1 MNGNQ
6 YTLWT
11 TSITTICSLGA
22 AFGALGSGSF
32 AKYGK
37 WRMIVLNNIIVF
49 VGSAICLI
57 PNDYAILIGRLIY
70 GFAAGAFS
78 VFVPLYINET
88 APVEI
93 KGPLGVMT

>member
-1 MNGNQ
+1 
-6 YTLWT
+6 
-11 TSITTICSLGA
+11 
-22 AFGALGSGSF
+22 LGSGSF

-37 WRMIVLNNIIVF
+37 WKMIVFNNIIVA

-57 PNDYAILIGRLIY
+57 PNSYAIAAGRFIY